1 MENRRGE
8 VDAVTDLILGA
19 PKSLWMVI
27 AAMKL
32 RHLILEEQL
41 WQPLRVFLPGEFHGQ
56 RSLAGHSSWGHEEW
70 DTTLWFTHTHTHTVG
85 GLLRSGDYSANRGRH
100 GEEKTFVAALS
111 LHPKKLGRQVRN
123 VWKIS
128 SVICHG
134 VWQQFCPVSLQ
145 PLTMALAFHFSIGQY
160 KYIKF

>member
-70 DTTLWFTHTHTHTVG
+70 DTTLWFTHTHTHTQLEGFWDLVTIQPIG
-85 GLLRSGDYSANRGRH
+85 DVMEKKRHLWLLSPCTQKNLEGKSEMCERYLLSFAMEFDSS
-100 GEEKTFVAALS
+100 FVLS
-111 LHPKKLGRQVRN
+111 PYNL
-123 VWKIS
+123 
-128 SVICHG
+128 
-134 VWQQFCPVSLQ
+134 
-145 PLTMALAFHFSIGQY
+145 
-160 KYIKF
+160 